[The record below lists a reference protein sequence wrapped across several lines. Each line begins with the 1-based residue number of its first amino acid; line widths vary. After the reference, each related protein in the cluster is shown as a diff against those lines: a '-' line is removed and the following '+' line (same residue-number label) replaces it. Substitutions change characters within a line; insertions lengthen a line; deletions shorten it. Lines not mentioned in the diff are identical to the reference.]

1 MELDGKIDLNKIEN
15 IYIYVDE
22 HVTATDGRYELREAI
37 EQEFKHG
44 TFNASWN
51 HFYEPIT
58 PNVRLYIWN
67 FVILLSSHLLER
79 LTL

>member
-1 MELDGKIDLNKIEN
+1 LQSLELDGKIDLNKIEN

-44 TFNASWN
+44 TLMN
-51 HFYEPIT
+51 HGIIFMS
-58 PNVRLYIWN
+58 
-67 FVILLSSHLLER
+67 LLR
-79 LTL
+79 QM